1 MHANELWNIQ
11 ESQSYTSDILYSV
24 NKETNDMEALP
35 SHKSKRTC
43 IVCNER
49 FGEDQDKLSYTDDL
63 DYKFVIHKHCR
74 PQFERS
80 INGYINKSNA
90 ISYEKHKKVMES
102 VMNTHRE
109 RHNELRNDL
118 INKDHEH
125 KISGQGPR
133 VLNPISLNPINLLPI
148 KMKPMDIVK
157 EQPRTASHGVSS
169 GEPHQGRNKDHQK
182 SLPELRLLLGKLCDL
197 NDTQKNMQQ
206 QLHDLYK
213 HNDGPTSWKIDPDMI
228 LFLEQFTKQVFSIG
242 TEVIAKINEMEHHYS
257 QLEQPLSD
265 ETQKPI
271 LEHRRPPISPVPSI
285 SSSSLERTHEKKKE
299 SVLDILRAHMSKR
312 VEVDEPIL
320 EPRRPPISPV
330 PSISSSSLERTH
342 EKKKESALDM
352 LRAHMRKRVEVDE
365 TIPNFNEHLTPET
378 ASSFHS
384 LTHYPTHANA
394 SSFFHYPPHYPPHY
408 LTRADTD
415 PNFDK
420 DHSTKA
426 SFDADDVIRSEQSYD
441 PSEQYST
448 RSEQSYDPSEQDP
461 TRSEQSYDSSEQ
473 FPTRSDYLSD
483 LSIGPRV
490 SID

>member
-299 SVLDILRAHMSKR
+299 S
-312 VEVDEPIL
+312 
-320 EPRRPPISPV
+320 
-330 PSISSSSLERTH
+330 
-342 EKKKESALDM
+342 ALDM